1 MPAIRRCT
9 LPEGAFL
16 AAYQADGSYA
26 DCYATAMAG
35 TVSLE
40 EFVAAFYTTRVF
52 KLERLLL
59 KWAVSKPSTD
69 AQAGQLA
76 AGHITTFA
84 AWQVERRGQDQLLM
98 SDFQARTRSWF
109 MVAPDTAGN
118 HTATRLYF
126 GSAVVPVTNPRTGK
140 AAMGWVFGALL
151 GFHELYSVVLLRA
164 AVSRLKANRNQ

>member
-69 AQAGQLA
+69 AEASQVASGSIA
-76 AGHITTFA
+76 TFA
-84 AWQVERRGQDQLLM
+84 AWQVERRGDDQLLM
-98 SDFQARTRSWF
+98 SDFQSRTRSWF
-109 MVAPDTAGN
+109 MVAPDTASN

-126 GSAVVPVTNPRTGK
+126 GSAVVPVTNPRTGNM
-140 AAMGWVFGALL
+140 AMDWLFRALL
-151 GFHELYSVVLLRA
+151 GFHKLYSAVLLHA
-164 AVSRLKANRNQ
+164 ALSRLKANRNQ